1 MCVPRR
7 PDLPAKWRSKQPARA
22 CTCPNRQQRRPT
34 LPDLGANL
42 LPRSNPLRR
51 LSPSRQARPRPR
63 SGRQRR
69 PLTPEDSAIGGFLET
84 LSADE
89 NRAREKRRAEEAE
102 LEELDVPA
110 FMRKGG
116 R

>member
-1 MCVPRR
+1 VNLHAPE
-7 PDLPAKWRSKQPARA
+7 PAAYASGFGSQSLATTLEAAPSFEPIASNGAASKERKPAA
-22 CTCPNRQQRRPT
+22 
-34 LPDLGANL
+34 
-42 LPRSNPLRR
+42 
-51 LSPSRQARPRPR
+51 
-63 SGRQRR
+63 
-69 PLTPEDSAIGGFLET
+69 LTPEDSAIGGFLET

-89 NRAREKRRAEEAE
+89 NRAREQRRAEEAE